1 MVRLDVNT
9 DATIILTAKLEKL
22 HKSAFPNA
30 VRFSLNDVAFEAKKL
45 VPQNADKNFT
55 IRQNNLFKRFVKVE
69 KATGWDVKN
78 MVSAVGVD
86 ANVPKGN
93 KVAQGLATQE
103 TGGNIDGRKLTP
115 HNLGRISGS
124 YGKKV
129 KAKNQFKNLDKIGTA
144 KKRVSGSKYFRIK
157 NGSKETVFER
167 VSKTKIVP
175 VYNVRQTKISRVKA
189 KPFIAPSAIQASKQM
204 ERIYYKNAQFQF
216 RKYLK

>member
-22 HKSAFPNA
+22 HRSAFPNS
-30 VRFSLNDVAFEAKKL
+30 VRNTLNDVAFEAKKL
-45 VPQNADKNFT
+45 VPENANKNFT
-55 IRQNNLFKRFVKVE
+55 IRQKNLFSRFTKVE
-69 KATGWDVKN
+69 KAKGWDVKS
-78 MVSAVGVD
+78 MVSAVGID
-86 ANVPKGN
+86 GTTQGKLT
-93 KVAQGLATQE
+93 KGLATQE

-115 HNLGRISGS
+115 HNLARISGS
-124 YGKKV
+124 YGKKI

-144 KKRVSGSKYFRIK
+144 KKRVKGSKYFRIK

-167 VSKTKIVP
+167 VSKNKIVP
-175 VYNVRQTKISRVKA
+175 IYNVRQTKISRVKA
-189 KPFIAPSAIQASKQM
+189 NPFIKPSAVQASKQM